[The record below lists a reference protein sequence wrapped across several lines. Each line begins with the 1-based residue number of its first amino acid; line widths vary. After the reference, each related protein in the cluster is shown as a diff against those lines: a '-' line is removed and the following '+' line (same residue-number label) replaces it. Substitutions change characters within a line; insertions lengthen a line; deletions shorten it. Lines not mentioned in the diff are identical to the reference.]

1 MQRRWQSPILNHV
14 ITIHKQKQL
23 WYTSFRVG
31 DEVKVGN
38 TSALVKRKRKHQ
50 YEAQNGNS
58 HSIWKAWTI
67 ENKQHGQLL
76 PE

>member
-1 MQRRWQSPILNHV
+1 MQRRRQSPILNHV

-23 WYTSFRVG
+23 WYISFRVA
-31 DEVKVGN
+31 DEVKVVN

-50 YEAQNGNS
+50 YETQKENS
-58 HSIWKAWTI
+58 HSIRRASTI
-67 ENKQHGQLL
+67 ENKQHSPLL

>member
-1 MQRRWQSPILNHV
+1 MQRRWQSPIRNHV

-23 WYTSFRVG
+23 WYTSFRVA
-31 DEVKVGN
+31 DEVKVAN

-58 HSIWKAWTI
+58 HLIRKTSTI
-67 ENKQHGQLL
+67 ENKQHGPLL